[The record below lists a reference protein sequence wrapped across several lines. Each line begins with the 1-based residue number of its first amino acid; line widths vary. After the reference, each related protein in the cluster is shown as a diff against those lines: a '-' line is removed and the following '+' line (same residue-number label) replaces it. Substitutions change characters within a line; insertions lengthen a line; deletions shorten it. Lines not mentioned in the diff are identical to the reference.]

1 MTRVGLERWEAAA
14 VLGAGARRLLASG
27 TRVQLCAK
35 GETLCVEGMPVRE
48 VGIVLSGAVEL
59 YGCCPDRREAVIE
72 ILHPQEGFGFADA
85 LGESGHL
92 AAARMLHPGE
102 VLWLAVE
109 AIERAMATDTA
120 LGRLVYRMIAQRTH
134 SLIRQVKDL
143 KLRTGTQRLGCFLL
157 RLIDEGNDPA
167 RARIPFPKAVLAS
180 RLGMTPETLS
190 RALGQLREIGLE
202 VRGSH
207 VHLLDRARIEAVC
220 RPHPLIDGG
229 RRVAPTIA

>member
-14 VLGAGARRLLASG
+14 GLGSGGWRLLAAGS
-27 TRVQLCAK
+27 RVQLCAK
-35 GETLCVEGMPVRE
+35 GEMLCVEGMPVRD

-59 YGCCPDRREAVIE
+59 FGCCPDRREAVIE
-72 ILHPQEGFGFADA
+72 ILHPQDGFGFADA

-102 VLWLAVE
+102 VLWLAAE
-109 AIERAMATDTA
+109 AMERAMAADPA
-120 LGRLVYRMIAQRTH
+120 VGRLVHRMVAQRTH

-157 RLIDEGNDPA
+157 RLIDEGGDPA

-229 RRVAPTIA
+229 RRVVTAIG

>member
-14 VLGAGARRLLASG
+14 VLGGGALRLLAAGAR
-27 TRVQLCAK
+27 VQPCAK
-35 GETLCVEGMPVRE
+35 GETLCVEGMPVRD

-59 YGCCPDRREAVIE
+59 FGCCPDRREAVIE

-102 VLWLAVE
+102 ILWLTVDAV
-109 AIERAMATDTA
+109 ERAMAVDPA
-120 LGRLVYRMIAQRTH
+120 AGRLVHRMIAQRTH

-157 RLIDEGNDPA
+157 RLIDEGEHPA

-190 RALGQLREIGLE
+190 RALGQLRGIGLE

-229 RRVAPTIA
+229 RRVASPIG